1 MTRFHTPLPSR
12 EREGAHAPGVGRV
25 RVPATG
31 RRSILECT
39 LTRRFAPPSP
49 GTGEGIENEAT
60 P

>member
-1 MTRFHTPLPSR
+1 MRHARKSLSR
-12 EREGAHAPGVGRV
+12 PGRGKGPAYSAGRV
-25 RVPATG
+25 RVSAKG